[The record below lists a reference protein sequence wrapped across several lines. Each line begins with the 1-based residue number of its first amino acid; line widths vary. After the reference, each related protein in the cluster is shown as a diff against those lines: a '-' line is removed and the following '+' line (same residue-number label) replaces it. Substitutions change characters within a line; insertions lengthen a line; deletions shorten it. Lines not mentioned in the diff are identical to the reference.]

1 MASSTQAMQDN
12 RRTSA
17 DEVFDQLQ
25 SDIVSLR
32 LLPGAKL
39 SESEIAKQS
48 NVSRQPVREAFI
60 RLNNLG
66 LLTVRPQKATL
77 VRKISIQE
85 ILNSRFIRTA
95 VEVEVVRKACSK
107 STDSNYRAFET
118 NLLAQTK
125 AAKNNDTNA
134 FHALDYEFH
143 QQMCIAADSEF
154 AFETIASSKSQVDRL
169 CMLCLANEQGMLDL
183 VDDHSRIFNA
193 LERRDETEIID
204 ITRLHL
210 SRLDSTLKKAR
221 EEHGEFFED

>member
-1 MASSTQAMQDN
+1 VLCKADDVSPN

-154 AFETIASSKSQVDRL
+154 A
-169 CMLCLANEQGMLDL
+169 LDL
-183 VDDHSRIFNA
+183 VDDHNRIFNA